1 MLSPCEVFL
10 ISVFK
15 EKHTKTVIIAGASSG
30 IGKATAKHFAAQGW
44 MVTASMREP
53 EAVAHSSLKHI
64 I

>member
-1 MLSPCEVFL
+1 M
-10 ISVFK
+10 
-15 EKHTKTVIIAGASSG
+15 IAGASSG

-44 MVTASMREP
+44 MVAASMCKP